1 MSITTGANTHLED
14 FFHEKFRFPVWVGAV
29 TSRMVLVYRKVLG
42 LPVDSGAGAKDDL
55 VDVELRHDLEEVD
68 AARHVVLIVL
78 EGESHGLSDALEGSE
93 VNDGRD
99 PTCAGGELFKHS
111 SDLLLCSKIS
121 IEKRNCS
128 SRQPLQFAD
137 HV

>member
-1 MSITTGANTHLED
+1 
-14 FFHEKFRFPVWVGAV
+14 
-29 TSRMVLVYRKVLG
+29 MVFVYRKVLG
-42 LPVDSGAGAKDDL
+42 LPIDSGAGAEDDL

-68 AARHVVLIVL
+68 APRHVVLIVL
-78 EGESHGLSDALEGSE
+78 EGEGDGLSDALEGSE

-99 PTCAGGELFKHS
+99 PTGAGSELFKDP
-111 SDLLLCSKIS
+111 SDLLLCSKID

-128 SRQPLQFAD
+128 SRQPFQFAH